1 MQAAAQGDSD
11 RASRLCTAFAAYC
24 SNAMLIWVSDTPQ
37 VPYPSAAFHMPSES
51 TLVFAV
57 IPIMQKPVSKCT
69 AIP

>member
-37 VPYPSAAFHMPSES
+37 VPYTSAAFHMPSNQ
-51 TLVFAV
+51 L
-57 IPIMQKPVSKCT
+57 
-69 AIP
+69 

>member
-37 VPYPSAAFHMPSES
+37 VPYPSAAFHMPRNQLWYLQSS
-51 TLVFAV
+51 QSCKSL
-57 IPIMQKPVSKCT
+57 
-69 AIP
+69 